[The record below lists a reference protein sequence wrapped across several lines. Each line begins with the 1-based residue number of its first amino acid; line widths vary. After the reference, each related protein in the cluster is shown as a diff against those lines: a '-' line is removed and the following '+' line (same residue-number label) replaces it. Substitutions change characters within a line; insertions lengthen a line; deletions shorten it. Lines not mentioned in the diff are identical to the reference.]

1 VSPSIEIETAERQT
15 SATAGKEL
23 QILCH
28 LKNKGVVDRTVNLS
42 LVAKQADAAEGA
54 PEWEQAL
61 VIPPDKEVPPGSLR
75 IPGGGSKPFRVKVTV
90 PKGVAYGDRLDVM
103 VSAGVEGDP
112 QDVANTALSVT
123 ARHAI
128 FSIKVSIGHE
138 RTVAD
143 SIDARAR
150 QKDIQVYSVLAPD
163 ILRGYVLVEAM
174 NFDKLREAIKYV
186 KRAKS
191 IVEGESE
198 LKDVEHY
205 LTPKP
210 TVEGIN
216 PGDIVE
222 LVSGPFRSEKARV
235 INIDPIKEEITVEL
249 LEAMMTIPVTVKGDS
264 VKLIDRGKE
273 KTGEGPAP
281 TQRRGRRPQGEEPS
295 LMG

>member
-1 VSPSIEIETAERQT
+1 MSTIEIATADRQV

-23 QILCH
+23 QILCQ
-28 LKNKGVVDRTVNLS
+28 LKSKGVMDRNVKLS
-42 LVAKQADAAEGA
+42 MAAKQADASEGA
-54 PEWEQAL
+54 PEWEYSL
-61 VIPPDKEVPPGSLR
+61 IIPPDKEAPPGTIRLH
-75 IPGGGSKPFRVKVTV
+75 GGTAKPFRVKVNV

-103 VSAGVEGDP
+103 VSGAVEGDP
-112 QDVANTALSVT
+112 QDVANSAISVT
-123 ARHAI
+123 AKHAI
-128 FSIKVSIGHE
+128 FSLKVSIGHE

-150 QKDIQVYSVLAPD
+150 QKDIQVYAVLAPD
-163 ILRGYVLVEAM
+163 PLRGYVLVEAM
-174 NFDKLREAIKYV
+174 NYDKLREATKYV
-186 KRAKS
+186 KRAKN
-191 IVEGESE
+191 IVEGESD

-222 LVSGPFRSEKARV
+222 LISGPFRSEKARV
-235 INIDPIKEEITVEL
+235 INIDPVKEEITVEL

-264 VKLIDRGKE
+264 VKLIDRGKA
-273 KTGEGPAP
+273 KEGADGPPP
-281 TQRRGRRPQGEEPS
+281 TQRKGRRPSGEEGG